1 MSYTRNFG
9 FRDFT
14 GIIRDGRNKV
24 PATGLVAPDN
34 AGFLIGTAVSVDP
47 ANPGYLVRPAA
58 AAAPTAL
65 SGIVIYEHIQFQ
77 GVDPFLT
84 TQYDPPFQVAP
95 LGRYAQMIKGR
106 GVKVWFKNTLDKP
119 LYDGRIQAG
128 VSLVSGLGGATP
140 TIAVGQYLTPA
151 ANGLWAVGNATNGWL
166 QVEYVNNTTGLC
178 EARMT
183 F

>member
-14 GIIRDGRNKV
+14 AIIRDGRNKV
-24 PATGLVAPDN
+24 PGSGLTGVDAG
-34 AGFLIGTAVSVDP
+34 GFLLGTAVAVDP
-47 ANPGYLVRPAA
+47 ANPGQLVRPATS
-58 AAAPTAL
+58 AAPTAL

-95 LGRYAQMIKGR
+95 LGRFAQMIHGP
-106 GVKVWFKNTLDKP
+106 GVKVWFKNTVDKP
-119 LYDGRIQAG
+119 LYDGRVQ
-128 VSLVSGLGGATP
+128 SGLQMVAGIGSVS
-140 TIAVGQYLTPA
+140 VGDYLTPA
-151 ANGLWAVGNATNGWL
+151 ANGKWAEGNATNGWL
-166 QVEYVNNTTGLC
+166 QVELVNQTVGLV
-178 EARMT
+178 EARFT